1 MATIRCT
8 RCGNSCDDSTASF
21 AESGL
26 ICDPC
31 ARGETARDAAQMMQ
45 SAQAAELAAGFVP
58 TGTPQ
63 YSTAP
68 TSVGPRLHTRAHDE
82 LQARGATVQ
91 QSALSSTVSVGPVSS
106 SREGLKEI
114 WTLPSAPSVQ
124 ATFASE
130 GFFTMV
136 KKLFSR
142 EIQTGD
148 AVFDSAVY
156 IQTTTPDA
164 TRAWLASP
172 EVRSALATIVTSGE
186 TFSIE
191 GATITGSLY
200 WDAGAVGSPEVIAQL
215 AASLR

>member
-1 MATIRCT
+1 MTTIRCT
-8 RCGNSCDDSTASF
+8 RCGSSCDDSTASF

-45 SAQAAELAAGFVP
+45 SAQAAERAAGFTP
-58 TGTPQ
+58 AGAPQ

-68 TSVGPRLHTRAHDE
+68 ASVGPRHHTSAHE
-82 LQARGATVQ
+82 ALRARGATVQ
-91 QSALSSTVSVGPVSS
+91 QSNLSTTVSVGPVSS
-106 SREGLKEI
+106 TRDGLKEI

-148 AVFDSAVY
+148 EAFDRAVF
-156 IQTTTPDA
+156 IQTTTPEA
-164 TRAWLASP
+164 TQAWLASP
-172 EVRSALATIVTSGE
+172 EVRSALATIVNSGE
-186 TFSIE
+186 SFSIE
-191 GATITGSLY
+191 GSTVTGSVY
-200 WDAGAVGSPEVIAQL
+200 WDVGAVGSPEVIAQL